1 MHKIRDDRVSENPYS
16 CIFYAVEIHIR
27 SAETKR
33 LNYYINEKLA
43 TNKLL
48 HGKVSEE
55 KNEALNFISR
65 NIDDSWALKTKYN

>member
-1 MHKIRDDRVSENPYS
+1 M
-16 CIFYAVEIHIR
+16 EIHIR
-27 SAETKR
+27 SAETKI

-43 TNKLL
+43 TNKPL

-65 NIDDSWALKTKYN
+65 NIDDS